1 MKHLRDEK
9 EALNELES
17 KQKLQ
22 ASLEKRN
29 ASIEVTLIP
38 NIKREID
45 GLQSVKSQHENRI
58 EELKNEEE
66 KLKKEKLEKIRAKR
80 T

>member
-45 GLQSVKSQHENRI
+45 GLQSVKSQHENR
-58 EELKNEEE
+58 
-66 KLKKEKLEKIRAKR
+66 
-80 T
+80 